1 MSPVQAFIL
10 LLLILCV
17 LSGIGVAIYVSMGN
31 DRDRRIKE
39 VAAKL
44 IGAEDTFVSSWDGSF
59 VALNYKTKKILIGRT
74 EPGKQFNF
82 KDILQVDLLRDN
94 NVITSTNRGSQLAG
108 AVVGG
113 IVLGPLG
120 ALAGAL
126 SSKTLSQNFIRKL
139 VLRIIMDDGAH
150 SVTFIDAGG
159 SHQGIDPTRFQFAID
174 QADSV
179 YGWILRAIRMTQQSA
194 TAQSQVPQIS
204 VSAPSANVD
213 AIKKLWELKECGA
226 ISSVEYELEKSR
238 LIGEHVFEQ
247 STATREKSAVEALR
261 PGEPPL
267 GSLTPEEQNW
277 LVNALAQLNRI
288 YEKRS
293 AGRPGES
300 AFCIFEAG
308 NVYVQFLAS
317 WDADQLVCEAVSAN
331 FVPEIASILQAVGD
345 NVLRKLGFN
354 EPEISSNYSQMTN
367 IKNVDS
373 RFNYSQTINIKNVD
387 DLGFAARL
395 GFRVLKEAYLVAD
408 FGAATFTFG

>member
-1 MSPVQAFIL
+1 MSPVLFVIIIL
-10 LLLILCV
+10 IV
-17 LSGIGVAIYVSMGN
+17 VGIGMAIYISMVN
-31 DRDRRIKE
+31 DRDRRLKE
-39 VAAKL
+39 VAAKQ
-44 IGAEDTFVSSWDGSF
+44 IGADDTFVSSWDGSF
-59 VALNYKTKKILIGRT
+59 VALNYKTKKILIGRP
-74 EPGKQFNF
+74 EQGKQFNF
-82 KDILQVDLLRDN
+82 EQIIQVDLLRDN

-139 VLRIIMDDGAH
+139 ALRIIMDDGAH

-179 YGWILRAIRMTQQSA
+179 YGCILRAIRMTQQSA
-194 TAQSQVPQIS
+194 TAQSPVSQIS

-238 LIGEHVFEQ
+238 LIGEPVFEQ
-247 STATREKSAVEALR
+247 SKATREKSAIEALR
-261 PGEPPL
+261 PSEPPL

-308 NVYVQFLAS
+308 NVYVQFRAS
-317 WDADQLVCEAVSAN
+317 LDADQLECEAVSTN
-331 FVPEIASILQAVGD
+331 FVPEIASILQAGGI

-354 EPEISSNYSQMTN
+354 EPEISSNYSQ
-367 IKNVDS
+367 
-373 RFNYSQTINIKNVD
+373 TINIKGAD
-387 DLGFAARL
+387 DLNYAARL

>member
-1 MSPVQAFIL
+1 MSSVIFGFITVFIL
-10 LLLILCV
+10 F
-17 LSGIGVAIYVSMGN
+17 GIGIAVYMSVGN
-31 DRDRRIKE
+31 DRDRRVKE

-59 VALNYKTKKILIGRT
+59 VALNYKTKRILIGHS
-74 EPGKQFNF
+74 EQGKQFNF
-82 KDILQVDLLRDN
+82 KQILQVDLLRDN

-108 AVVGG
+108 AVIGG
-113 IVLGPLG
+113 IALGPLG

-150 SVTFIDAGG
+150 SLTFIDAGG
-159 SHQGIDPTRFQFAID
+159 SHQGVDPTQFQFAID

-238 LIGEHVFEQ
+238 LIGEPIFEQ

-277 LVNALAQLNRI
+277 LVDALAQLNRI
-288 YEKRS
+288 YEMRI
-293 AGRPGES
+293 AGRSGES

-308 NVYVQFLAS
+308 NVYLQFRAS
-317 WDADQLVCEAVSAN
+317 WDADQLECEAVSAN
-331 FVPEIASILQAVGD
+331 FVPEIASILQAGGD

-354 EPEISSNYSQMTN
+354 EPEISSNYSQM
-367 IKNVDS
+367 
-373 RFNYSQTINIKNVD
+373 INIKGVD
-387 DLGFAARL
+387 DLNYAARL